1 MRISD
6 WSSDV
11 CSSDLA
17 NRAARPNLVA
27 CLDTPPSAALGMN
40 GVGGASGVCPLVP
53 RYSALHVP
61 LAPRY
66 TTLRAALGRTG
77 GWPFPKRF
85 SLPPI
90 IPSARQKAPCIE
102 GLGGACG
109 ERIAGTER
117 GRTVVE

>member
-85 SLPPI
+85 SLPPTT
-90 IPSARQKAPCIE
+90 PSASQKTSLLEGPGGRSDVRTRQPD
-102 GLGGACG
+102 
-109 ERIAGTER
+109 RD
-117 GRTVVE
+117 